1 MNEDSFGSMET
12 MGRGAAPGPVLD
24 DEASVGSAPTMKAG
38 GVPQGSAGHI
48 DQYEL
53 VRKLGGGGF
62 GVVWLVRDTVSGVE
76 YALKTLHP
84 LLKTNEEELERVRD
98 NFALVAKLLHP
109 NIAAAHVLHRAS
121 DVAYASEETRREL
134 RVMPGD
140 PVMLMSYAPGVTL
153 SKWRKQFPGG
163 IVPLDKALE
172 IGRQVASALDYAHG
186 ERIVHRDI
194 KPANVMVETDA
205 ETGRLRARVLDFGL
219 AAEIRSSMSR
229 VSQDGGDTSGT
240 RPYMAPEQWTG
251 KRQDG
256 RTDQYALACMIYEML
271 DGRPPFA
278 GVFETGDAVIMM
290 SAVKGEAPDEI
301 DGLSASVNA
310 ALLKA
315 LSKTRE
321 ERFSTCGEFI
331 AALECAPEPEAP
343 SAGEK
348 SETIDSAEIIR
359 RKVALGQRLE
369 YLLSCGIADLDLNGK
384 LNEANRSLRQA
395 EEALSYRMFADAA
408 SFLGEVADRVNGV
421 EAELARRGE
430 QRRASEE
437 RRRQVRAEE
446 IREKSDKAIRT
457 ALEGA
462 PNQKPKS
469 GPLKWLVVV
478 AVVLVSILVVR
489 NNLPETSPKPAPV
502 QRPAPVQSAVPTA
515 RQSVTP
521 VAGDTRE
528 IEIAPG
534 VKMAFVWVAPG
545 RFRMGSDDEDAADDE
560 RPVHEVTLTKGYW
573 LGKYEVTQREWQA
586 VMGGNPSRFKGDRR
600 PVESVSWY
608 DCQAFVKK
616 VNARLAQQGEALRV
630 RLPTE
635 AEWEFAARGGTKS
648 MGCKYSGSDNP
659 GEVAWYGGDWNKGST
674 HDVGTKKANELGI
687 HDMSGNVWE
696 WCQDWY
702 GAYPSGAVTD
712 PVGPGSGGIR
722 VGRGGGW
729 SDAAR
734 GCRSADRYRSRPG
747 DRHDSLGVRLVSGQ

>member
-1 MNEDSFGSMET
+1 
-12 MGRGAAPGPVLD
+12 MGQGGAPVHDVPEFDLD
-24 DEASVGSAPTMKAG
+24 SAPTMRPASG
-38 GVPQGSAGHI
+38 TSVGHI

-109 NIAAAHVLHRAS
+109 NIAAAHVLHRAA
-121 DVAYASEETRREL
+121 DVAYATEEARREL
-134 RVMPGD
+134 RVLPGD

-153 SKWRKQFPGG
+153 SKWRKQFPEGR
-163 IVPLDKALE
+163 VPLDKTLE

-229 VSQDGGDTSGT
+229 VSQEGGDTSGT

-256 RTDQYALACMIYEML
+256 RTDQYAFACMIYEML

-278 GVFETGDAVIMM
+278 GVFETGDAGIMRQ
-290 SAVKGEAPDEI
+290 AVDHDEPEPLE
-301 DGLSASVNA
+301 DLSEGQNA

-315 LSKTRE
+315 LAKKRE
-321 ERFSTCGEFI
+321 DRFATCGEFI
-331 AALECAPEPEAP
+331 AALDGAPGPDSP
-343 SAGEK
+343 SAEEK

-369 YLLSCGIADLDLNGK
+369 YLLSRGIADLDLNGK
-384 LNEANRSLRQA
+384 LNEANLSLRQA

-408 SFLGEVADRVNGV
+408 SFLGEAADRVNGV
-421 EAELARRGE
+421 EAELARREE
-430 QRRASEE
+430 QRRAREE

-469 GPLKWLVVV
+469 GPWKWLAVV
-478 AVVLVSILVVR
+478 AAVLVAAFALKR
-489 NNLPETSPKPAPV
+489 NLDLTSPNFVERTSPNYTK
-502 QRPAPVQSAVPTA
+502 QRPAPVQPTAQTA
-515 RQSVTP
+515 RQTAMP
-521 VAGDTRE
+521 VAGETRE

-545 RFRMGSDDEDAADDE
+545 SFRMGSDDSDAYSDE
-560 RPVHEVTLTKGYW
+560 KPVHQVTLTKGCW
-573 LGKYEVTQREWQA
+573 IGKYEVTQAAWQS
-586 VMGGNPSRFKGDRR
+586 VMGSNPSNFRGDRL
-600 PVESVSWY
+600 PVEEVSWN
-608 DCQAFVKK
+608 DCQEYVKK
-616 VNARLAQQGEALRV
+616 VNDYLARKGEDLRV

-635 AEWEFAARGGTKS
+635 AEWEFAARGGTES
-648 MGCKYSGSDNP
+648 RGYEYSGSGNL
-659 GEVAWYGGDWNKGST
+659 GEVAWYGGNSGVET
-674 HDVGTKKANELGI
+674 HEVGTKAANELGI
-687 HDMSGNVWE
+687 HDMSGNVYE
-696 WCQDWY
+696 WCADWY
-702 GAYPSGAVTD
+702 GSYSSGSVAD
-712 PVGPGSGGIR
+712 PTGPGSGVTR
-722 VGRGGGW
+722 VFRGGCWFGT
-729 SDAAR
+729 AVL
-734 GCRSADRYRSRPG
+734 CRSASRNGYGPG
-747 DRHDSLGVRLVSGQ
+747 DRHFILGVRLAAGQ